1 MGPSIVMNDTA
12 EKEKQFLASI
22 EYVFPRARSVY
33 RWIQIL
39 KDKRII
45 CYDFD
50 KIKIYKYIDKKFILD
65 FKFNLEN
72 EDIHASSLYEI
83 EENILLIGCHQKI
96 LLYDIRN
103 NAVKLLQKI
112 EVNQQNYFT
121 QIIELSNGLIAA
133 LNRLEI
139 IFYIYDRENKK
150 LEKKDEIKFSGND
163 SSKIFETKNGN
174 IISFSSEIVVYGK
187 DKSIQT
193 KMKLDKKYMT
203 FDVLDG
209 KYILISYENDSHEK
223 YFVDVYDI
231 NKLFLKQT
239 LEVKY
244 SLTQFIKLNDNLLI
258 ASDVHG
264 NIHELNIDNNYE
276 LSVKDIFKAHE
287 CKISHICKFDDN
299 KALSIGYDGIIKLWE
314 FN

>member
-1 MGPSIVMNDTA
+1 MKM
-12 EKEKQFLASI
+12 
-22 EYVFPRARSVY
+22 
-33 RWIQIL
+33 
-39 KDKRII
+39 
-45 CYDFD
+45 
-50 KIKIYKYIDKKFILD
+50 
-65 FKFNLEN
+65 
-72 EDIHASSLYEI
+72 
-83 EENILLIGCHQKI
+83 
-96 LLYDIRN
+96 
-103 NAVKLLQKI
+103 
-112 EVNQQNYFT
+112 
-121 QIIELSNGLIAA
+121 IA
-133 LNRLEI
+133 
-139 IFYIYDRENKK
+139 
-150 LEKKDEIKFSGND
+150 
-163 SSKIFETKNGN
+163 
-174 IISFSSEIVVYGK
+174 
-187 DKSIQT
+187 
-193 KMKLDKKYMT
+193 MK
-203 FDVLDG
+203 
-209 KYILISYENDSHEK
+209 K